1 MKRIKSLILNNC
13 GAVPPLDISS
23 FQNLNLI
30 IGENGTGKTFVL
42 KAMYAAVR
50 AAEDYKR
57 GNDSRAFPE
66 ILSERLRWTYQVDK
80 IGDIVNRNSD
90 SALEFDM
97 FVDILMKNS
106 LIPLTK
112 EIQFSFNKSTRVKVS
127 NAQYNGK
134 ESIGNSIFIPA
145 KEIISLINVILKSRD
160 FDKSFGYDDT
170 YYELAKALNITSLSN
185 GQKYGDVCA
194 KIAKIMGGKVEFDS
208 KTQSWQY
215 IKNGKKLSIN
225 ITSEGIKKLAIIS
238 RLLESGYVT
247 ENSIIFIDEIE
258 SALHPKAISDLLDII
273 EFIAYDLGLQ
283 VFISSHSYFVIKKMY
298 LIALKRKQPLPC
310 ISLTSNV
317 AKYYDMSNGMPDNSI
332 IDESIRLYEEEV
344 SGVLW

>member
-1 MKRIKSLILNNC
+1 MKQIKSLKLRNC
-13 GAVPPLDISS
+13 GAVPPIDISDLS
-23 FQNLNLI
+23 KLNLI
-30 IGENGTGKTFVL
+30 IGENGAGKTFVL

-50 AAEDYKR
+50 SAEDYKR
-57 GNDSRAFPE
+57 GNDTRSFAE
-66 ILSERLRWTYQVDK
+66 ILTDRLRWTYQVEK
-80 IGDIVNRNSD
+80 IGDIVNRSSD
-90 SALEFDM
+90 SVLEFDM
-97 FVDILMKNS
+97 LVDNKTL
-106 LIPLTK
+106 
-112 EIQFSFNKSTRVKVS
+112 QFSFNKKNKKVNIS
-127 NAQYNGK
+127 NLRYPDD
-134 ESIGNSIFIPA
+134 ESKGNSVFIPA

-185 GQKYGDVCA
+185 GQKYEDICA
-194 KIAKIMGGKVEFDS
+194 KITKIMGGKIEFDP
-208 KTQSWQY
+208 KTKSWLF

-238 RLLESGYVT
+238 RLLETGYVN

-283 VFISSHSYFVIKKMY
+283 VIITSHSYFVIKKMH
-298 LIALKRKQPLPC
+298 LIALKRKQPLSC
-310 ISLTSNV
+310 ISLTSDG

-344 SGVLW
+344 GEVLG